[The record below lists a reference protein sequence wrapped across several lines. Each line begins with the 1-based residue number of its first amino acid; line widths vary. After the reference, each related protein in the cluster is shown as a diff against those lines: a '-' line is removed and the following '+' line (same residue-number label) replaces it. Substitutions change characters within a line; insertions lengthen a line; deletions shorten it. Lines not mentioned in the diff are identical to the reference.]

1 MAKIILSKDGKVVL
15 EMTLRK
21 ERVTIGRR
29 PHNDIV
35 INDPAVSAEHAVIVA
50 LELDSFLEDLN
61 STNGTKVNGQP
72 VKKHFLQNEDVI
84 ELAQYRITYLE
95 GSHVRDGNLT
105 DRATKPEDASSGASQ
120 VARIRMLTGASAGR
134 EIILNKPITTIG
146 KPAWQIVAIM
156 LQPQGYSIAHV
167 EGENCLMINDVLIGV
182 KSYQL
187 AHGDVI
193 DLPGARMQFLLD

>member
-84 ELAQYRITYLE
+84 EFAQYRITYLE
-95 GSHVRDGNLT
+95 MEVAGSDDFPRDVT
-105 DRATKPEDASSGASQ
+105 TCQPSQ
-120 VARIRMLTGASAGR
+120 GPTTVARIKVLNGASAGR
-134 EIILNKPITTIG
+134 ETILNRAIMTIG
-146 KPAWQIVAIM
+146 KPDVQVAAIM
-156 LQPQGYSIAHV
+156 RRPGGYYIVHI
-167 EGENCLMINDVLIGV
+167 EGTNRLLVNDMLTASEPC
-182 KSYQL
+182 KL
-187 AHGDVI
+187 RHGDEI
-193 DLPGARMQFLLD
+193 DLSGMKMRFLMS